1 MERALSCVFWINGN
15 FIQQLSAMLNTC
27 RDEKGGKLSNQAQK
41 CYIHCLAWAKLF
53 NLSENPILKFTTGN
67 CTRTYIKP
75 GGHHSEIATTP
86 YSCHGIFTDWSIFFS
101 LNLSQIQIP
110 TGISVISCNHE
121 HGLMLTCWHDV
132 SRHVDMR
139 LHCFILTKA
148 CSCQLEL
155 NYFAGKISKNRL
167 VGKNAVALTYYGSR
181 KLLVMGSWLN

>member
-1 MERALSCVFWINGN
+1 
-15 FIQQLSAMLNTC
+15 MLYSLPC
-27 RDEKGGKLSNQAQK
+27 MSQAFRLIG
-41 CYIHCLAWAKLF
+41 Y
-53 NLSENPILKFTTGN
+53 PILKFTTGN
-67 CTRTYIKP
+67 CSRTYIKP
-75 GGHHSEIATTP
+75 GGHHSELATTP

-148 CSCQLEL
+148 CSSRLEL

>member
-132 SRHVDMR
+132 DMLTWGCIVLSLPKHAHVDWNWTISQEKYLKIDWSVKVP
-139 LHCFILTKA
+139 LHWLIMGV
-148 CSCQLEL
+148 
-155 NYFAGKISKNRL
+155 AGS
-167 VGKNAVALTYYGSR
+167 
-181 KLLVMGSWLN
+181 